1 MAGSVRRRPGSLA
14 SDRAEPG
21 AGSIRP
27 RPVFSPQGWEFS
39 ALGTA
44 LGLWNTREINWIEA
58 FLTRVTGAAVFPRDV
73 YYFKEIPTNVD
84 PGSVALVNLG
94 AVVIAVVFSLLPAYR
109 AARLHPVRALR
120 FE

>member
-1 MAGSVRRRPGSLA
+1 MKFGVFLPTFLFPGTGPEHAAQVRAFAR
-14 SDRAEPG
+14 RAE
-21 AGSIRP
+21 
-27 RPVFSPQGWEFS
+27 E
-39 ALGTA
+39 LGFDS
-44 LGLWNTREINWIEA
+44 LWITDHINEIEQR
-58 FLTRVTGAAVFPRDV
+58 LTSWTGKAVFPRDV